1 MLCILPRTAP
11 PPGAPHQTPEPPVT
25 RPTLEL
31 ERTVYLLDQLAP
43 LPAPQ
48 IALAGRSNV
57 GKSSLVNALAGRRKL
72 AKISATPGKTQSLNF
87 YRVVPSGFYLV
98 DLPGYGY
105 ARVSKAERAKW
116 ARLVDAYIERNPW
129 LRAVAVL
136 LDARHP
142 PQKNDMDLIGYIQGK
157 GVAVLPVLT
166 KADKTK
172 QRDRETVRRQW
183 ALLLDSDKP
192 LATSSQTGLGMDAL
206 WAVLREVALGPEA
219 REPEEEEKTDAAGN
233 SPEAAPDT
241 APGAETPGK
250 P

>member
-1 MLCILPRTAP
+1 
-11 PPGAPHQTPEPPVT
+11 VT

-31 ERTVYLLDQLAP
+31 ERTVYLLDQLAA

-72 AKISATPGKTQSLNF
+72 AKTSATPGKTQSLNF
-87 YRVVPSGFYLV
+87 YRAQPWGFYLV

-105 ARVSKAERAKW
+105 ARVSKTERAKW
-116 ARLVDAYIERNPW
+116 ARLVDAYIANNPW

-172 QRDRETVRRQW
+172 QRDREAVRKQW
-183 ALLLDSDKP
+183 ALLLDSEKP
-192 LATSSQTGLGMDAL
+192 LATSSQTGLGVDAL
-206 WAVLREVALGPEA
+206 WAVLREVALGPGA
-219 REPEEEEKTDAAGN
+219 GEPHGPEGEER
-233 SPEAAPDT
+233 P
-241 APGAETPGK
+241 APGAEAPGEA
-250 P
+250 

>member
-1 MLCILPRTAP
+1 
-11 PPGAPHQTPEPPVT
+11 VT

-31 ERTVYLLDQLAP
+31 ERTVYLLDQLTA

-72 AKISATPGKTQSLNF
+72 AKTSATPGKTQSLNF
-87 YRVVPSGFYLV
+87 YHAQPWGFYLV

-105 ARVSKAERAKW
+105 ARVSKTERAKW
-116 ARLVDAYIERNPW
+116 ARLVDAYIANNPW

-172 QRDRETVRRQW
+172 QRDREAVRKQW
-183 ALLLDSDKP
+183 ALLLDSEKP
-192 LATSSQTGLGMDAL
+192 LATSSQTGLGVDAL
-206 WAVLREVALGPEA
+206 WAVLREVALGPGA
-219 REPEEEEKTDAAGN
+219 GEPHGPGGEEG
-233 SPEAAPDT
+233 P
-241 APGAETPGK
+241 APGAEASGGA
-250 P
+250 